1 MVNRVEAIVTG
12 SLAGHNSVRLIKGIP
27 LLELPTN
34 LCIGDLIAYEHK
46 ESQTE
51 EGVKTRYTFAGAD
64 YFKRMKNLNLYTTD
78 IEVLKKK
85 IERMN
90 LLNIFEE
97 KLI

>member
-1 MVNRVEAIVTG
+1 MGRPEAIATG
-12 SLAGHNSVRLIKGIP
+12 SLAGHNSVRLIKGMP
-27 LLELPTN
+27 LLELPVN
-34 LCIGDLIAYEHK
+34 LCIGDLIAYEHR
-46 ESQTE
+46 ESRTE

-64 YFKRMKNLNLYTTD
+64 YFKRMKELNLYTID

-90 LLNIFEE
+90 LLNVFEE